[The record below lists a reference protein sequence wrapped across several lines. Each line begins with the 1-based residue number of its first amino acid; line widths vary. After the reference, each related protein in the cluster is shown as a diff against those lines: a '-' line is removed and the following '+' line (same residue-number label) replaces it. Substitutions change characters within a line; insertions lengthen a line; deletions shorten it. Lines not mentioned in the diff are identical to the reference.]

1 MRKYEVM
8 FIINASVT
16 EDVRTALIEKL
27 HTIIT
32 ADGGSVDNVDLWGM
46 KEFAYPINHMT
57 KGYYVVSNFTATTEA
72 VKEFDRVAGIEHD
85 IIRHMMIKV
94 D

>member
-8 FIINASVT
+8 FIINAAVA
-16 EDVRTALIEKL
+16 EDVRVALIEKL
-27 HTIIT
+27 HGIIT
-32 ADGGSVDNVDLWGM
+32 ADGGTVDNVDEWGM

-57 KGYYVVSNFTATTEA
+57 KGFYVVSNFTATTAA

-85 IIRHMMIKV
+85 IIRHMMIKL